1 MANNEKRYNYTLI
14 FLTRGNRA
22 SAVSCIEVAL
32 MRRGNTNYNAVLA
45 KLRSLYGYDVGDCMD
60 DLTSLKIVLKEVYGP
75 DYTSVLEDITWE
87 LETLDTP
94 EISDFKSEFC
104 KFMVS

>member
-1 MANNEKRYNYTLI
+1 MF

-22 SAVSCIEVAL
+22 AAVSCIEVAL
-32 MRRGNTNYNAVLA
+32 MRRGNANYNAVLA
-45 KLRSLYGYDVGDCMD
+45 KLRSLYNYDIGDCMD
-60 DLTSLKIVLKEVYGP
+60 NLESLKIVLKEVYGK

-87 LETLDTP
+87 LETLESP

-104 KFMVS
+104 KFMVN